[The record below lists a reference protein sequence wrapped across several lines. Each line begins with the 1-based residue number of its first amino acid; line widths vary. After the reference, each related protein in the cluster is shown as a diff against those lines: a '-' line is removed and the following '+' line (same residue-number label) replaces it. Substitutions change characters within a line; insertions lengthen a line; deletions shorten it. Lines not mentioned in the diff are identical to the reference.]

1 MIIKLFLT
9 VTLLIFLHW
18 SVFCP
23 ISLWR
28 WIRTLCPVNGYQAT
42 KQLYY
47 SAFPVIHGKRWKT
60 RKAGRKGFRF
70 KKRSW
75 CWIWVGFK
83 LWWRNTD
90 GGGEQ
95 HSEEKCQLNNTA
107 YLNDVYLVI
116 RHTYKLSVMKYKES
130 EWYWIDGF
138 LDSMEFPE
146 QLIEVST
153 FR

>member
-1 MIIKLFLT
+1 
-9 VTLLIFLHW
+9 
-18 SVFCP
+18 
-23 ISLWR
+23 
-28 WIRTLCPVNGYQAT
+28 
-42 KQLYY
+42 
-47 SAFPVIHGKRWKT
+47 
-60 RKAGRKGFRF
+60 
-70 KKRSW
+70 
-75 CWIWVGFK
+75 